1 MYIRKRRRDADEAK
15 KRAYIEKYIPQVSIG
30 LQQILELSDQQR
42 DDVTAHLTEVL
53 ERSRK
58 L

>member
-1 MYIRKRRRDADEAK
+1 
-15 KRAYIEKYIPQVSIG
+15 VSIG
-30 LQQILELSDQQR
+30 LQQILELSDPQR
-42 DDVTAHLTEVL
+42 DAVTASLTEVL